1 MRRLG
6 VSFQRRL
13 TPKSG
18 KSCGAGPVLSNSPA
32 PLRVPALHVS
42 GAGRGISRGL
52 RCTGKSPCTG
62 RWDPAVIRATLTVTV
77 GQATTV
83 HRRGTPLDEDRVME
97 LWRSHRRRA
106 GRATPPAG
114 ECGCGRQPFDIS
126 VGGTDVRRIAGHMA
140 AAQPS
145 WVGGS
150 PTNQWRD
157 RQLYGVGS
165 SGRRQRAAA
174 AAVGNMAAGWRTCH
188 PFRSALNLE
197 KIDSEAV
204 DSAETACEGT
214 LSAET
219 RCSCAACHTLHDAAR
234 ERQWPEHSGQ
244 RPRESGA
251 CEASRARHPWAKR
264 GSSLRATESS
274 EPLSAL
280 FASSSSMS
288 SRSHTACRRIWPRTW
303 STSQLHPS
311 VLGLLTL
318 TKGVPRTFSLEKVAT
333 CDPKWRPNKVGRGR
347 GRIKRVTGCPA
358 LIGHAMTVSGAY

>member
-1 MRRLG
+1 MAGDPSTSR
-6 VSFQRRL
+6 
-13 TPKSG
+13 SG
-18 KSCGAGPVLSNSPA
+18 ARTFAGSPA
-32 PLRVPALHVS
+32 TWRLLSLRGWGGAPRIS
-42 GAGRGISRGL
+42 GETAS
-52 RCTGKSPCTG
+52 S
-62 RWDPAVIRATLTVTV
+62 
-77 GQATTV
+77 
-83 HRRGTPLDEDRVME
+83 ME
-97 LWRSHRRRA
+97 L
-106 GRATPPAG
+106 
-114 ECGCGRQPFDIS
+114 
-126 VGGTDVRRIAGHMA
+126 
-140 AAQPS
+140 
-145 WVGGS
+145 
-150 PTNQWRD
+150 
-157 RQLYGVGS
+157 GS

-188 PFRSALNLE
+188 PLRSALSLE

-318 TKGVPRTFSLEKVAT
+318 TRASRELSAL
-333 CDPKWRPNKVGRGR
+333 
-347 GRIKRVTGCPA
+347 KRLPLA
-358 LIGHAMTVSGAY
+358 IPSGARTR

>member
-1 MRRLG
+1 VAGNPSTSR
-6 VSFQRRL
+6 
-13 TPKSG
+13 SG
-18 KSCGAGPVLSNSPA
+18 ARTFAGSPA
-32 PLRVPALHVS
+32 TWRLLSLRGWGGAPRNS
-42 GAGRGISRGL
+42 GETAS
-52 RCTGKSPCTG
+52 S
-62 RWDPAVIRATLTVTV
+62 
-77 GQATTV
+77 
-83 HRRGTPLDEDRVME
+83 ME
-97 LWRSHRRRA
+97 L
-106 GRATPPAG
+106 
-114 ECGCGRQPFDIS
+114 
-126 VGGTDVRRIAGHMA
+126 
-140 AAQPS
+140 
-145 WVGGS
+145 
-150 PTNQWRD
+150 
-157 RQLYGVGS
+157 GS

-188 PFRSALNLE
+188 PLRSALILE
-197 KIDSEAV
+197 KIDPEAV
-204 DSAETACEGT
+204 DSAEAACEGT

-333 CDPKWRPNKVGRGR
+333 CDPKWRSNKVGRGG
-347 GRIKRVTGCPA
+347 GRIKLVTGCPA
-358 LIGHAMTVSGAY
+358 LIGYAMTVSGAY